1 MNNKLGYIVI
11 GVISGVILLCG
22 CHSARSM
29 KPDITTD
36 CEDVITTKAEDGI
49 IFIYEDESLSQL
61 ESSSKTDTSSE
72 SSSKAKEKSSSEKE
86 ESSSEIEDIESI
98 SSVVE
103 EFVEPINSVGST
115 RAEQPNEWYVE
126 PVITTT
132 IEVKDSAPAEMETSE
147 EYKEETPVYE
157 DTETYWDGPV
167 LNPTAGVVYGPS
179 GKETYYNLDM
189 GGVVGIMRGMG
200 YSEEEYPYWVD
211 GRSVKHLGPYI
222 MCAANLDVHPRGTTV
237 ESSLGTCL
245 VCDTGGFAYSNPEQ
259 LDIATSW

>member
-1 MNNKLGYIVI
+1 MNNKLGYIAI

-29 KPDITTD
+29 KSDITTD
-36 CEDVITTKAEDGI
+36 CEDVITTEAEDGI
-49 IFIYEDESLSQL
+49 IFIYEDESSSQL
-61 ESSSKTDTSSE
+61 ESSSKTDISSE

-86 ESSSEIEDIESI
+86 ESSSEIEDIEST

-103 EFVEPINSVGST
+103 EFVGPINNVGST

-132 IEVKDSAPAEMETSE
+132 VEVNNSAPIETETSE

-200 YSEEEYPYWVD
+200 YDSEEYPYWVRDD
-211 GRSVKHLGPYI
+211 GCKMLGDYV

-245 VCDTGGFAYSNPEQ
+245 VCDTGGFAYGNPEQ